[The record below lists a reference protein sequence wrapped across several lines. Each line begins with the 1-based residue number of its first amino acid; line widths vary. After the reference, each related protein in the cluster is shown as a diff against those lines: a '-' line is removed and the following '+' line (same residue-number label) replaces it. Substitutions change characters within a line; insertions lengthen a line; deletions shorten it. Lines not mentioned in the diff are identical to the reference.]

1 MSQGG
6 KRHVSRSSTSRGFS
20 VGFTSI
26 SSGELSTLT
35 TCNCEIAVLPLEL
48 LIQLQGNYF
57 EKTENE
63 LKIQNHFGGYNVFCE
78 KSVVLDGK
86 QYELENIME
95 RFIVIKSHK
104 DYKDFRE
111 NLLTKPLILFTKAWR
126 MKTVLLNCENN
137 GKTFAIIVNTRH
149 PVIRYEIENGLNN
162 IISSVWGESYD
173 LQFDFVETI
182 KEFFAK
188 TGYDTNGKGLSFS
201 FRFKADAFFDLSY
214 MLGFSS
220 KKVPVSGKVLNLF
233 SSIEEKKNKVK
244 MFLEKISEPYIK
256 RTSVSDRRMSSL
268 STGSVDD
275 DVFSGSPSTTH
286 PRASLVGPGPF
297 PAIYE

>member
-6 KRHVSRSSTSRGFS
+6 KWRVSRGSTSRGFS
-20 VGFTSI
+20 VGLTSI
-26 SSGELSTLT
+26 SSGELSSLT

-57 EKTENE
+57 EKTENV

-78 KSVVLDGK
+78 KNVVLDGK
-86 QYELENIME
+86 LYEVENFME
-95 RFIVIKSHK
+95 RFIVLESHK

-126 MKTVLLNCENN
+126 MKKVLLNCENN
-137 GKTFAIIVNTRH
+137 GKTFAVIVNTRH
-149 PVIRYEIENGLNN
+149 PVIHYEIENGLNN
-162 IISSVWGESYD
+162 IISSVWGESYE
-173 LQFDFVETI
+173 LQFDFAETI
-182 KEFFAK
+182 KEFFAM
-188 TGYDTNGKGLSFS
+188 TGYDTDVKGLSFS
-201 FRFKADAFFDLSY
+201 FRFKADTFIDLFY
-214 MLGFSS
+214 MLGFSN
-220 KKVPVSGKVLNLF
+220 KKVPVKGKVLNLF

-286 PRASLVGPGPF
+286 PRASLVGQSPLL
-297 PAIYE
+297 AIYE